1 MKRSKNTRT
10 LIRRDGTFN
19 VISRGVDG
27 LKIGDLYHTLLTIHG
42 GLLLLLTF
50 GVFIGVNVIFA
61 TLYYSCGPTALDG
74 LDPRNGF
81 SYWFDCFFFSVQTF
95 ATIGYGKIV
104 PIGPIPNMLTVIE
117 SFISLM
123 MGAIITGIFFSKFS
137 RATARVLFSNKACI
151 TTVDGDL
158 CFFFRMANE
167 RFNQIVDA
175 EIDFYLLKKIET
187 KEGKTYRIPI
197 NLELET
203 KRISVFALGF
213 TVFHIINEKSPLH
226 GLTQNDV
233 NQIDGQFVVTIR
245 GLDGT
250 MNQTIHARHAYS
262 PSDIAW
268 GHDFVD
274 MMNTTEETTEID
286 LSLIHETRSV

>member
-1 MKRSKNTRT
+1 MKRSKNTRA
-10 LIRRDGTFN
+10 LISRDGSFN

-27 LKIGDLYHTLLTIHG
+27 LKIGDLYHTLLTLHG
-42 GLLLLLTF
+42 GILLLLTF
-50 GVFIGVNVIFA
+50 ALFIAVNVIFA

-74 LDPRNGF
+74 IDPRNGF

-95 ATIGYGKIV
+95 ATIGYGKMV
-104 PIGPIPNMLTVIE
+104 PIGTIPNILTVIE

-151 TTVDGDL
+151 TTVDSDL
-158 CFFFRMANE
+158 CLFFRMANE

-175 EIDFYLLKKIET
+175 EIDFYLLKRIET
-187 KEGKTYRIPI
+187 KEGKTYRVPI
-197 NLELET
+197 HLELET
-203 KRISVFALGF
+203 KRISIFALGF
-213 TVFHIINEKSPLH
+213 TVFHIIGKHSPLH
-226 GLTQNDV
+226 GLTEKDIH
-233 NQIDGQFVVTIR
+233 QIDGQFVVTVR

-262 PSDIAW
+262 PNEVMW

-274 MMNTTEETTEID
+274 MMNSTKEVTEID
-286 LSLIHETRSV
+286 LSLIHDTHAV